1 MAQFQLHVAVTLFAG
16 LAASMAFLTIV
27 GPRKKTA
34 GLPMSSDG
42 DRELLRDPFD
52 VTKPEYFVDG
62 VPLDQDRFWSRVR
75 STEITTLQR

>member
-1 MAQFQLHVAVTLFAG
+1 MAQFQLHAVTLFAG
-16 LAASMAFLTIV
+16 LATSVALLTIA
-27 GPRKKTA
+27 GPREKPA

-75 STEITTLQR
+75 STEIFTLQR